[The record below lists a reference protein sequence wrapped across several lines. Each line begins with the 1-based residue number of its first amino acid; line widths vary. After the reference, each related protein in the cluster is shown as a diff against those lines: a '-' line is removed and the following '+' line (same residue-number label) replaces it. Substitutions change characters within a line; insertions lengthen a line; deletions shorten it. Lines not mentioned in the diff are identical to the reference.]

1 MVQLRK
7 LLGRVALIAVMIGM
21 AFFPAFAQSTGTVQ
35 GTVTDPTGAL
45 VPGATVK
52 LTSPIS
58 GYRQQAT
65 TDASGQYKFLN
76 VPFSPLTL
84 HVEAAGF
91 AHYDVS
97 VELRSNV
104 PLTLDAKLAVATAEQ
119 QVTVEEQG
127 LMLETTSA
135 STHHDLDSQQL
146 AKLTLAQ
153 AGRGLEAVV
162 QSVPGVVQDDNGRM
176 HPRGSESQVQY
187 VVDGVP
193 ITDNLSAVFSTA
205 LDARNLRS
213 AEILTGNVPAEYGGK
228 LATVITVNTKS
239 GMEMPW
245 NGSLSFTAGSFSR
258 AEVGAEA
265 GGHWKSLGIFL
276 SAAGSRSQRF
286 LDPPEIQN
294 FHNFG
299 GNGRL
304 FTKFDWMAG
313 QQDTLRLSLSTNG
326 TNFQVPNTAEQE
338 VLGQHQRQELRDDS
352 ESLGWT
358 HIFNP
363 RTVSDAVAFRRSSTS
378 RLLDPN
384 ITGFPFFAE
393 QARRQRSEGI
403 RFSVSHQ
410 RSLHTIK
417 VGFQVVRTPLSE
429 DFTMAATDPAILA
442 DPSNPASA
450 FPIASPFLFR
460 EKRNGGEAGVFAQ
473 DRITVG
479 GWFTADLGVRVDHY
493 DMVVKDNHVSPRV
506 GLAFHIKQTATVF
519 RASYNRLFQTPPVE
533 NLLISSSPAGSVF
546 SPLGGGVRAVPPEIQ
561 NVYEV
566 GVQQQLGN
574 YFRLDVAHYI
584 KNIENLADK
593 DQFLNTGIIFPI
605 AIARGDVRGTEVRLD
620 MASFRGLSG
629 FLSYANSKAIATTPL
644 AGGLFLGEVSSDL
657 LIPGV
662 QFLADHDQR
671 NSGQF
676 GVLYSHHSGPWFS
689 FTGRHDSGVPSE
701 FDPALLATLDPL
713 IREQLDVVRSR
724 IRPRTTFDLA
734 AGVDLLSETRYPI
747 TLQFNVQNL
756 FDRFYLYNFESVFSG
771 THIGRPREIS
781 GRLVLHWKQT
791 KK

>member
-1 MVQLRK
+1 MLQFRSVF
-7 LLGRVALIAVMIGM
+7 GRVPFIAVMVLL
-21 AFFPAFAQSTGTVQ
+21 ASLTAAAQSTGTVQ

-91 AHYDVS
+91 GHYDVS

-104 PLTLDAKLAVATAEQ
+104 PVTIDVKLAVATAAQ

-146 AKLTLAQ
+146 EKLTLAQ

-228 LATVITVNTKS
+228 LAAVINVNTKS

-258 AEVGAEA
+258 AEIGAEA
-265 GGHWKSLGIFL
+265 GGHWKNFGMFL

-286 LDPPEIQN
+286 LDSPEIQN

-304 FTKFDWMAG
+304 FAKFDWMAG
-313 QQDTLRLSLSTNG
+313 SQDTLRLSLSTNG
-326 TNFQVPNTAEQE
+326 TNFQVPNRADQE
-338 VLGQHQRQELRDDS
+338 LLGQHLRQELRDDS

-363 RTVSDAVAFRRSSTS
+363 RTVSDAVAYRRSSTA
-378 RLLDPN
+378 RLLDPDV
-384 ITGFPFFAE
+384 TGFPFFAE

-429 DFTMAATDPAILA
+429 NFALAATDPAILA
-442 DPSNPASA
+442 DPLNPASA
-450 FPIASPFLFR
+450 FPIASPFVFR
-460 EKRNGGEAGVFAQ
+460 QKRGGGEAGFFAQ

-479 GWFTADLGVRVDHY
+479 WFTADLGLRVDHY
-493 DMVVKDNHVSPRV
+493 DILIQDNHVSPRI
-506 GLAFHIKQTATVF
+506 GLAAHLKKTGTVF
-519 RASYNRLFQTPPVE
+519 RGSYNRLFQTPPVE
-533 NLLISSSPAGSVF
+533 NLLLSSSAAGAVL
-546 SPLGGGVRAVPPEIQ
+546 SPLGGGARAVPPETQ
-561 NVYEV
+561 NFYEV

-584 KNIENLADK
+584 KNIVNLADK
-593 DQFLNTGIIFPI
+593 DQFLDTGIIFPI
-605 AIARGDVRGTEVRLD
+605 ALARGDVRGTEIRLD
-620 MASFRGLSG
+620 LAAFHGLTG
-629 FLSYANSKAIATTPL
+629 FLSYANSKATNTTPL
-644 AGGLFLGEVSSDL
+644 AGGLFLGEVSSEL

-701 FDPALLATLDPL
+701 FDPAILPTLDPR
-713 IREQLDVVRSR
+713 IREQLDAVRFR
-724 IRPRTTFDLA
+724 IRPRTTLDLA
-734 AGVDLLSETRYPI
+734 AGMELLRETRYPI
-747 TLQFNVQNL
+747 SLQFNVQNL

-781 GRLVLHWKQT
+781 GRLVLHWKEA